1 MRSFSDIFTALQS
14 RDTKKRMI
22 AAWSVDEH
30 TVSAASRA
38 IDLGLVDVTLV
49 GDEAMIAQVCSK
61 ENIDISKFTVVHNPV
76 ELKAVAQA
84 VQMVR
89 DYLDNPHSAG
99 SKIRIMP
106 DMHLG
111 KGIVIGFTGLMGTHV
126 NPAHIGLDIGC
137 GIDTQLF
144 DRKLDEKDY
153 AVFEH
158 RIRKEIPVGQDING
172 KSQFEMKALLKFM
185 RQEVNRAFQSAR
197 GMINMVEFL
206 TEDDLVAWMRSVNIQ
221 PAVFYK
227 SIGTLGGGNHFIELQ
242 KDDEGFLWIM
252 LHSGSRNLGKQVGD
266 YYNKIAKEL
275 NAMYH
280 TAVDPSWQMHFLPL
294 GSKEFTAYWKE
305 MSYCVDFA
313 LCNRQLMMD
322 RIQEIIADAIPNVEF
337 EPMINIAHNYAAWE
351 HHYGEDVIVHRKGAV
366 RARAGEIGIIPGS
379 QGTSSYIVEGLGCPE
394 SFMSSSHGAGRLMS
408 RTEAIKTLSL
418 QKEIEMLDSKG
429 IIHGIRSQNHLDE
442 AASAYKNIDEVMA
455 NQQDLV
461 KILTRL
467 SPIAVVKG

>member
-1 MRSFSDIFTALQS
+1 MNEFLLNDTPVKVWAKYVDPHAWKEIDNLS
-14 RDTKKRMI
+14 RLPFI
-22 AAWSVDEH
+22 YHHLA
-30 TVSAASRA
+30 
-38 IDLGLVDVTLV
+38 
-49 GDEAMIAQVCSK
+49 
-61 ENIDISKFTVVHNPV
+61 F
-76 ELKAVAQA
+76 
-84 VQMVR
+84 
-89 DYLDNPHSAG
+89 
-99 SKIRIMP
+99 MP
-106 DMHLG
+106 DVHGGMG
-111 KGIVIGFTGLMGTHV
+111 MPIGGVLASKKVVVPNAVGV
-126 NPAHIGLDIGC
+126 DIGC
-137 GIDTQLF
+137 GMCAVKTNL
-144 DRKLDEKDY
+144 KADEISRD
-153 AVFEH
+153 V
-158 RIRKEIPVGQDING
+158 IRKEIMSGIRARIPLGMDHHKDLQD
-172 KSQFEMKALLKFM
+172 EAFM
-185 RQEVNRAFQSAR
+185 PQGHDIDKLHVVSRQYVSAR
-197 GMINMVEFL
+197 RQV
-206 TEDDLVAWMRSVNIQ
+206 
-221 PAVFYK
+221 
-227 SIGTLGGGNHFIELQ
+227 GTLGGGNHFIELQ
-242 KDDEGFLWIM
+242 KDDDGYLWIM

-266 YYNKIAKEL
+266 YYNKLAKEL

-280 TAVDPSWQMHFLPL
+280 TAVDPAWQMHFLPL

-313 LCNRQLMMD
+313 LCNRQLMME
-322 RIQEIIADAIPNVEF
+322 RIKEIIADAIPEVEF

-351 HHYGEDVIVHRKGAV
+351 HHYDEDVIVHRKGAV

-461 KILTRL
+461 RILTRL

>member
-1 MRSFSDIFTALQS
+1 MNEFLLNDTPVKVWAKTVDPHAWKEIDNLS
-14 RDTKKRMI
+14 RLPFI
-22 AAWSVDEH
+22 YHHLA
-30 TVSAASRA
+30 
-38 IDLGLVDVTLV
+38 
-49 GDEAMIAQVCSK
+49 
-61 ENIDISKFTVVHNPV
+61 F
-76 ELKAVAQA
+76 
-84 VQMVR
+84 
-89 DYLDNPHSAG
+89 
-99 SKIRIMP
+99 MP
-106 DMHLG
+106 DVHGGMG
-111 KGIVIGFTGLMGTHV
+111 MPIGGVLASKKVVVPNAVGV
-126 NPAHIGLDIGC
+126 DIGC
-137 GIDTQLF
+137 GMC
-144 DRKLDEKDY
+144 
-153 AVFEH
+153 AVKTNLKADDIS
-158 RIRKEIPVGQDING
+158 RDVIRKEIMSGIRARIPLGMDHHKDLQDEAYMPQGHDID
-172 KSQFEMKALLKFM
+172 KLHVVSKQY
-185 RQEVNRAFQSAR
+185 VSAR
-197 GMINMVEFL
+197 RQV
-206 TEDDLVAWMRSVNIQ
+206 
-221 PAVFYK
+221 
-227 SIGTLGGGNHFIELQ
+227 GTLGGGNHFIELQ
-242 KDDEGFLWIM
+242 KDDEGYLWIM

-266 YYNKIAKEL
+266 YYNKLAKEL

-313 LCNRQLMMD
+313 LCNRQLMME
-322 RIQEIIADAIPNVEF
+322 RIKEIIADAISEVEF

-418 QKEIEMLDSKG
+418 KKEIEMLDSKS

>member
-1 MRSFSDIFTALQS
+1 MNEFLLNDTPVKVWAKYVDPHAWKEIDNLS
-14 RDTKKRMI
+14 RLPFI
-22 AAWSVDEH
+22 YHHLA
-30 TVSAASRA
+30 
-38 IDLGLVDVTLV
+38 
-49 GDEAMIAQVCSK
+49 
-61 ENIDISKFTVVHNPV
+61 F
-76 ELKAVAQA
+76 
-84 VQMVR
+84 
-89 DYLDNPHSAG
+89 
-99 SKIRIMP
+99 MP
-106 DMHLG
+106 DVHGGMG
-111 KGIVIGFTGLMGTHV
+111 MPIGGVLASKKVVVPNAVGV
-126 NPAHIGLDIGC
+126 DIGC
-137 GIDTQLF
+137 GMCAVKTSLMA
-144 DRKLDEKDY
+144 DEISRD
-153 AVFEH
+153 V
-158 RIRKEIPVGQDING
+158 IRKQIMSGIRQRIPLGMDHHKDLQD
-172 KSQFEMKALLKFM
+172 EAFM
-185 RQEVNRAFQSAR
+185 PQGHDIDKLHVVSRQYTSAR
-197 GMINMVEFL
+197 RQV
-206 TEDDLVAWMRSVNIQ
+206 
-221 PAVFYK
+221 
-227 SIGTLGGGNHFIELQ
+227 GTLGGGNHFIELQ
-242 KDDEGFLWIM
+242 KDDDGFLWIM

-266 YYNKIAKEL
+266 YYNKVAKEL

-280 TAVDPSWQMHFLPL
+280 TAVDPAWQMHFLPL

-313 LCNRQLMMD
+313 LCNRQLMME
-322 RIQEIIADAIPNVEF
+322 RIKEIIADAIPEVEF

-418 QKEIEMLDSKG
+418 QKEIDMLDSKG

>member
-1 MRSFSDIFTALQS
+1 MNEFLLNDTPVKVWAKTVDPHAWKEIDNLS
-14 RDTKKRMI
+14 RLPFI
-22 AAWSVDEH
+22 YHHLA
-30 TVSAASRA
+30 
-38 IDLGLVDVTLV
+38 
-49 GDEAMIAQVCSK
+49 
-61 ENIDISKFTVVHNPV
+61 F
-76 ELKAVAQA
+76 
-84 VQMVR
+84 
-89 DYLDNPHSAG
+89 
-99 SKIRIMP
+99 MP
-106 DMHLG
+106 DVHGGMG
-111 KGIVIGFTGLMGTHV
+111 MPIGGVLASKKVVVPNAVGV
-126 NPAHIGLDIGC
+126 DIGC
-137 GIDTQLF
+137 GMC
-144 DRKLDEKDY
+144 
-153 AVFEH
+153 AVKTNLKADDIS
-158 RIRKEIPVGQDING
+158 RDVIRKEIMPGIRARIPLGMDHHTELQD
-172 KSQFEMKALLKFM
+172 EALMPQGHDIDKLHVVS
-185 RQEVNRAFQSAR
+185 RQYVSAR
-197 GMINMVEFL
+197 RQV
-206 TEDDLVAWMRSVNIQ
+206 
-221 PAVFYK
+221 
-227 SIGTLGGGNHFIELQ
+227 GTLGGGNHFIELQ
-242 KDDEGFLWIM
+242 KDDDGFLWIM

-266 YYNKIAKEL
+266 YYNKLAKEL

-280 TAVDPSWQMHFLPL
+280 TAVDPAWQMHFLPL

-461 KILTRL
+461 RILTRL

>member
-1 MRSFSDIFTALQS
+1 MNEFLLNDTPVKVWAKTVDPHAWKEIDNLS
-14 RDTKKRMI
+14 RLPFI
-22 AAWSVDEH
+22 YHHLA
-30 TVSAASRA
+30 
-38 IDLGLVDVTLV
+38 
-49 GDEAMIAQVCSK
+49 
-61 ENIDISKFTVVHNPV
+61 F
-76 ELKAVAQA
+76 
-84 VQMVR
+84 
-89 DYLDNPHSAG
+89 
-99 SKIRIMP
+99 MP
-106 DMHLG
+106 DVHGGMG
-111 KGIVIGFTGLMGTHV
+111 MPIGGVLASKKVVVPNAVGV
-126 NPAHIGLDIGC
+126 DIGC
-137 GIDTQLF
+137 GMCAVKTNLKADEISKDT
-144 DRKLDEKDY
+144 
-153 AVFEH
+153 
-158 RIRKEIPVGQDING
+158 IRKEIMSGIRARIPLGMDHHKDLQD
-172 KSQFEMKALLKFM
+172 EEFM
-185 RQEVNRAFQSAR
+185 PQGHDIDKLQVVSRQYVSAR
-197 GMINMVEFL
+197 RQV
-206 TEDDLVAWMRSVNIQ
+206 
-221 PAVFYK
+221 
-227 SIGTLGGGNHFIELQ
+227 GTLGGGNHFIELQ
-242 KDDEGFLWIM
+242 KDDDGFLWIM

-266 YYNKIAKEL
+266 YYNKLAKEL

-280 TAVDPSWQMHFLPL
+280 TAVDPAWQMHFLPL

-313 LCNRQLMMD
+313 LCNRQLMME
-322 RIQEIIADAIPNVEF
+322 RIKEIIADAIPEVEF

-418 QKEIEMLDSKG
+418 QKEIDMLDSKG